1 MLYDKLKN
9 YAKSGVYPFHMP
21 GHKRNYI
28 LSDKTIPYNID
39 ITEIEDF
46 DNLHSAEGCI
56 KEIEDFAAD
65 LYTVKRAFLLVNGAT
80 GGLLAS
86 VRALTNYGDK
96 IIMSRNCHKSVY
108 NAVELC
114 GLNPVYIIP
123 EINNNLGIF
132 SSIKPCEVEKL
143 LSENTDAKLV
153 VITSPTY
160 EGVVSDI
167 KSISE
172 ICKKYG
178 VKLLVDEAHGAHFP
192 FSDKLPCEAV
202 SCGADVAVVS
212 LHKTLPSLTQTAL
225 LLTNDIDL
233 EESLSENLSVFETSS
248 PSYIFMS
255 SIEKSLEFINKNK
268 DRFNSYTELLVD
280 FYKKSKALK
289 NLSLFYSNKELC
301 DEFFDYDIGKIIIST
316 QNADI
321 NGVELA
327 NILRNRFKIETE
339 MSYADYVLAMTSV
352 CDTKEGFDR
361 LNNALKAIDSECNP
375 SENSNNIFIANKH
388 KPKSSF
394 TPSQKFKYKPK
405 EFYFINSKGRVSL
418 EYVWA
423 YPPGV
428 PIIVPGEVIT
438 EEVITEINYLSEKGV
453 NLYSTKKKMPSCI
466 TVAEID

>member
-1 MLYDKLKN
+1 M
-9 YAKSGVYPFHMP
+9 
-21 GHKRNYI
+21 
-28 LSDKTIPYNID
+28 
-39 ITEIEDF
+39 
-46 DNLHSAEGCI
+46 
-56 KEIEDFAAD
+56 
-65 LYTVKRAFLLVNGAT
+65 
-80 GGLLAS
+80 
-86 VRALTNYGDK
+86 
-96 IIMSRNCHKSVY
+96 
-108 NAVELC
+108 
-114 GLNPVYIIP
+114 
-123 EINNNLGIF
+123 
-132 SSIKPCEVEKL
+132 
-143 LSENTDAKLV
+143 
-153 VITSPTY
+153 
-160 EGVVSDI
+160 
-167 KSISE
+167 
-172 ICKKYG
+172 
-178 VKLLVDEAHGAHFP
+178 LVDEAHGAHFP
-192 FSDKLPCEAV
+192 FSNKLPCEAV

-255 SIEKSLEFINKNK
+255 SIGKCLEFAKENK
-268 DRFNSYTELLVD
+268 DRFNSYIELLVD

-339 MSYADYVLAMTSV
+339 MAYADYVLAMTSV

-405 EFYFINSKGRVSL
+405 EFYFINSNGRVSL

-423 YPPGV
+423 YPPGI

-453 NLYSTKKKMPSCI
+453 NLYSTKEKMPSCI